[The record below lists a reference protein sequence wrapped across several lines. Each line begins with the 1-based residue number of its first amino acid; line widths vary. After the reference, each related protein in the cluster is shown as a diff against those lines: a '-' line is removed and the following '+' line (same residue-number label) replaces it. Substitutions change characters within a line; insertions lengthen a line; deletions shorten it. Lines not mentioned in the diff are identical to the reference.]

1 MKSVRENRS
10 ETHIPFSLWV
20 GKQLMSQPIVFDRR
34 ADADKAIWEKLD
46 ALTKALDSLA
56 QDALRV
62 KTV

>member
-1 MKSVRENRS
+1 
-10 ETHIPFSLWV
+10 
-20 GKQLMSQPIVFDRR
+20 MSQPEFERR
-34 ADADKAIWEKLD
+34 GAAFKALWEKLD

>member
-1 MKSVRENRS
+1 
-10 ETHIPFSLWV
+10 
-20 GKQLMSQPIVFDRR
+20 MSQSIVFDRR
-34 ADADKAIWEKLD
+34 SDADRAIWEKLD

>member
-1 MKSVRENRS
+1 VKNLSVRWGAS
-10 ETHIPFSLWV
+10 EE
-20 GKQLMSQPIVFDRR
+20 
-34 ADADKAIWEKLD
+34 AYKAIWEKLD

>member
-1 MKSVRENRS
+1 MSNVTWDRRS
-10 ETHIPFSLWV
+10 EAF
-20 GKQLMSQPIVFDRR
+20 
-34 ADADKAIWEKLD
+34 KAIWDKLD

>member
-1 MKSVRENRS
+1 MVRWGAS
-10 ETHIPFSLWV
+10 EEAF
-20 GKQLMSQPIVFDRR
+20 Q
-34 ADADKAIWEKLD
+34 AIWEKLD

>member
-1 MKSVRENRS
+1 MS
-10 ETHIPFSLWV
+10 EITWERRHEAFKALW
-20 GKQLMSQPIVFDRR
+20 D
-34 ADADKAIWEKLD
+34 KLD